1 MNQNPKQNPDDHE
14 ELVHEDDK
22 IVGKASG
29 YSALVFVLII
39 ALVGAIAL
47 FLKRPK
53 EQGPEIKTA
62 ISAPVVPD
70 KPRAEMPKVTFT
82 DITQAAGV
90 TFVHN
95 NGATGEKLLPESL
108 GGGVAFLDFDNDGD
122 ADLLFVN
129 STWWPW
135 DLEKDASRK
144 PTTAALYRN
153 DTVPGGPA
161 KFTEV
166 TAGSGLDV
174 AVYGMGAAV
183 GDFDNDGLV
192 DVFLTAVG
200 ENKLFRNLG
209 NGKFAD
215 ITAQAGVAGDAGDW
229 STAATFLD
237 FDNDGHL
244 DLFVANYVKWSREID
259 FQVNFTIDG
268 THRAYG
274 PPSDFEGAFPVL
286 YRNRGDG
293 TFEDVSE
300 TSGVRVKNRATGV
313 PVAKSLGVALMDINA
328 DGWMDFVVA
337 NDTTPNQVFVNQ
349 GDGTFKEIGAVS
361 GVAFDSNGNTRGAMG
376 IDIARHRNNADLGIA
391 IGNFANEMTALYVS
405 QGQPL
410 LFADEAIAEG
420 IGPASRVPL
429 KFGIFFFDYDLDGW
443 LDLLNVNGHLDEDI
457 TRVQASQKYR
467 QPAQL
472 FWSQQG
478 NGFLLVGEK
487 EAGADLFTPIVGRGS
502 AYADIDGDGDLDA
515 VFTQLHGPPLLLRN
529 DQTLGHH
536 WLRLKL
542 TGAKSNRDAI
552 GAVVTLKAGGLTQE
566 RLVTPSRSYLSQ
578 STLDVPFGLGTAD
591 KIERL
596 SIRWPSGNVTEV
608 ATADLTVDRRL
619 EIAE

>member
-1 MNQNPKQNPDDHE
+1 MSNQPSPRPDEPE
-14 ELVHEDDK
+14 ELVHEDDQ
-22 IVGKASG
+22 IVGRASR
-29 YSALVFVLII
+29 YSAVVLVLILL
-39 ALVGAIAL
+39 LVGGVVL
-47 FLKRPK
+47 VLKRPK
-53 EQGPEIKTA
+53 EKGPEIKTA

-70 KPRAEMPKVTFT
+70 KPRAEMPKVTFS
-82 DITQAAGV
+82 DITQAAGI

-135 DLEKDASRK
+135 DLAKDASRK

-153 DTVPGGPA
+153 DTAPGGPV
-161 KFTEV
+161 KFTDI

-174 AVYGMGAAV
+174 PIFGMGVAV

-274 PPSDFEGAFPVL
+274 PPSDFEGAFPLL

-300 TSGVRVKNRATGV
+300 ASGVRVKNRATGV
-313 PVAKSLGVALMDINA
+313 PVAKSLGVALVDINA

-337 NDTTPNQVFVNQ
+337 NDTTPNQVFINQ
-349 GDGTFKEIGAVS
+349 GDGTFKEVGAIS
-361 GVAFDSNGNTRGAMG
+361 GVAYDSNGNTRGAMG

-405 QGQPL
+405 QGQSL

-457 TRVQASQKYR
+457 TKVQASQKYR

-502 AYADIDGDGDLDA
+502 AYADLDGDGDLDV

-529 DQTLGHH
+529 DQALGHH
-536 WLRLKL
+536 WLRVKL
-542 TGAKSNRDAI
+542 TGSKSNRDAI
-552 GAVVTLKAGGLTQE
+552 GAVVTLKASGLTQE
-566 RLVTPSRSYLSQ
+566 RLVTPARSYLSQ
-578 STLDVPFGLGTAD
+578 STLDVTFGLGTVAE
-591 KIERL
+591 IERL
-596 SIRWPSGNVTEV
+596 SVRWPSGKVTEV
-608 ATADLTVDRRL
+608 PAAELTVNRRI
-619 EIAE
+619 EVAE

>member
-1 MNQNPKQNPDDHE
+1 MSQPPPPPNEPE

-39 ALVGAIAL
+39 ALVGGIAL

-70 KPRAEMPKVTFT
+70 KPRAEMPRVTFT
-82 DITQAAGV
+82 DITQTAGL

-135 DLEKDASRK
+135 DLAKDTSRK

-153 DTVPGGPA
+153 DTVPGGPVT
-161 KFTEV
+161 FTDV
-166 TAGSGLDV
+166 TAGSALDV
-174 AVYGMGAAV
+174 PLFGMGVAV

-192 DVFLTAVG
+192 DVFVTAVG

-215 ITAQAGVAGDAGDW
+215 ITAQAGVAGDAGEW

-237 FDNDGHL
+237 FDNDGNL

-259 FQVNFTIDG
+259 FTVNFTIDG

-300 TSGVRVKNRATGV
+300 ASGVRVRNRATGV
-313 PVAKSLGVALMDINA
+313 PVAKSLGVALVEINA

-349 GDGTFKEIGAVS
+349 GDGTFKEVGAVS
-361 GVAFDSNGNTRGAMG
+361 GVAYDSNGNTRGAMG

-405 QGQPL
+405 QGQSL

-443 LDLLNVNGHLDEDI
+443 LDLLTVNGHLDEDI
-457 TRVQASQKYR
+457 TKVQASQKYR

-478 NGFLLVGEK
+478 NGFLVATEA

-502 AYADIDGDGDLDA
+502 AYADIDGDGDLDV

-529 DQTLGHH
+529 DQALSHH
-536 WLRLKL
+536 WLRVKL
-542 TGAKSNRDAI
+542 TGTKSNRDAI
-552 GAVVTLKAGGLTQE
+552 GAVVTLQAGGLTQE
-566 RLVTPSRSYLSQ
+566 RLVTPARSYLSH
-578 STLDVPFGLGTAD
+578 SSPELVFGLGPAAEIDSLTV
-591 KIERL
+591 
-596 SIRWPSGNVTEV
+596 RWPSGAVMEVPATE
-608 ATADLTVDRRL
+608 LTVDRRL
-619 EIAE
+619 EIKE

>member
-1 MNQNPKQNPDDHE
+1 MNHPTPPPPDDNE

-29 YSALVFVLII
+29 YSALVLVFIL
-39 ALVGAIAL
+39 ALVGGIAL

-53 EQGPEIKTA
+53 ELGPEIKTA

-70 KPRAEMPKVTFT
+70 KPRAEMPRVTFA
-82 DITQAAGV
+82 DITQAAGI

-135 DLEKDASRK
+135 DLAKAASRQ

-153 DTVPGGPA
+153 DTAPGGPV
-161 KFTEV
+161 KFTDV
-166 TAGSGLDV
+166 TAGSGLDIPI
-174 AVYGMGAAV
+174 YGMGVAV

-209 NGKFAD
+209 HGKFAD

-300 TSGVRVKNRATGV
+300 ASGVRVRNRATGV
-313 PVAKSLGVALMDINA
+313 PVAKSLGVALADINA
-328 DGWMDFVVA
+328 DGRMDFVVA
-337 NDTTPNQVFVNQ
+337 NDTTPNQVFINQ
-349 GDGTFKEIGAVS
+349 GDGTFKEVGAVS
-361 GVAFDSNGNTRGAMG
+361 GVAYDSNGNTRGAMG

-405 QGQPL
+405 QGQSL

-457 TRVQASQKYR
+457 TKVQASQKYR

-478 NGFLLVGEK
+478 NGFLPAGAA
-487 EAGADLFTPIVGRGS
+487 EAGTDLFTPIVGRGS
-502 AYADIDGDGDLDA
+502 AYADLDGDGDLDV

-529 DQTLGHH
+529 DQALGHH
-536 WLRLKL
+536 WLRVKL
-542 TGAKSNRDAI
+542 TGSKSNRDVI
-552 GAVVTLKAGGLTQE
+552 GAVVTLKAGVLTQE
-566 RLVTPSRSYLSQ
+566 RLVTPARSYLSQ
-578 STLDVPFGLGTAD
+578 STLDVTFGLGAAT
-591 KIERL
+591 EVESL
-596 SIRWPSGNVTEV
+596 SVRWPSGQVAEI
-608 ATADLTVDRRL
+608 ATADLTLNRRI